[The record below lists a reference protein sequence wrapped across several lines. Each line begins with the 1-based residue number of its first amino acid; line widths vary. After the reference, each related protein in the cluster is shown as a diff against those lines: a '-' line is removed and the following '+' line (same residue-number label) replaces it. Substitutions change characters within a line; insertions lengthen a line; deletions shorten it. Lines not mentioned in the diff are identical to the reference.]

1 VKLTQ
6 MKAEFGWER
15 LGTTQMALRDRRLA
29 SLVGVLAA
37 LLVVLSMIPWQ
48 WLRWSGEL
56 QFGGTV
62 YSTQLAALLS
72 VGAVLLALR
81 LLLQGTIDTRYERA
95 VVLAVAAGL
104 LVVSGDA
111 LRKFLEEAILREF
124 WRPANIFR
132 GDPGRALPII
142 ILLFALI
149 TYAAI
154 AILSIVAFVTAA
166 LPRGLLGTGR
176 GERMRQFAHRASHR
190 MGVAACGIFVVHA
203 LGSYAISE
211 QLFEA
216 LGKSSPTTG
225 GTPNATALK
234 TVFFGGWL
242 HLENL
247 GVVEYVAGVWGAV
260 ALAQLIASASPR
272 LAAKAVRRSDKFG
285 QAWLPAVL
293 GLALFAAAFV
303 VGRRRARLPH
313 LASLWSSVRHGRL
326 AVDISN
332 WLRANGNLSYLHV
345 NNTYVLLAVGVVS
358 ASGLIALTFWTS
370 VLTENGGVAA
380 STAERARYSAQVDKT
395 FQRIEPVAIPLLVLI
410 MPMVPAMSRL
420 LVGAPMNLFRFIWD
434 RHDPIRFYST
444 IHAVPISGAVTPEH
458 LLVPVFMGIGALAIP
473 FWFVERRRSI
483 ALAVSTTCLATAVV
497 VSSNGRVDMWLA
509 YGAGFLFVAPLLVFL
524 NSSGTDTADAKPRIT
539 VCLTVAL
546 TLGISVM
553 VCYRLSPDLP
563 PPVLLLGLM
572 LLQFGVLAGPI
583 NEGASRKPHAV
594 QTYYSLPLLVGA
606 IALAAH
612 QPNHWVDA
620 IAYNSAAQAVAVPFI
635 ALPLTLAMIL
645 RTQSTSMSWGA
656 ATPHDASAM
665 DEIDWDRYEA
675 EVAE

>member
-1 VKLTQ
+1 MKLTQ
-6 MKAEFGWER
+6 IRAEFGWER
-15 LGTTQMALRDRRLA
+15 LRTTQMALRDRRLA

-56 QFGGTV
+56 QFGGTI

-132 GDPGRALPII
+132 GDPGRALP
-142 ILLFALI
+142 LVVLFFALI
-149 TYAAI
+149 TYGAI
-154 AILSIVAFVTAA
+154 AILSVAAFATAA
-166 LPRGLLGTGR
+166 LPRSLLGPR
-176 GERMRQFAHRASHR
+176 RRERMHHFARRTAQR
-190 MGVAACGIFVVHA
+190 MGVAAFGIFAVHA
-203 LGSYAISE
+203 LGSYAMSE

-225 GTPNATALK
+225 GIPNATALK
-234 TVFFGGWL
+234 TVFFAGWL

-247 GVVEYVAGVWGAV
+247 GVVEYIAGVWGAV
-260 ALAQLIASASPR
+260 ALAQLIVSASPR
-272 LAAKAVRRSDKFG
+272 MAAKAVRRSYKFG
-285 QAWLPAVL
+285 QAWIPAAL
-293 GLALFAAAFV
+293 GLALFVAALV
-303 VGRRRARLPH
+303 VGRHSARLPNW
-313 LASLWSSVRHGRL
+313 ASLWFSLRHGRF
-326 AVDISN
+326 AADIQD
-332 WLRANGNLSYLHV
+332 WLRTHGNLSYLHV
-345 NNTYVLLAVGVVS
+345 NNTYVLLAGGLIS

-395 FQRIEPVAIPLLVLI
+395 FQRIEPIAIPLLVLI

-420 LVGAPMNLFRFIWD
+420 LLGAPMNLFRFIWD

-444 IHAVPISGAVTPEH
+444 IHTVPISGAVTPEH
-458 LLVPVFMGIGALAIP
+458 LLVPVFMGIGALAVP
-473 FWFVERRRSI
+473 FWFVKRRRSI

-509 YGAGFLFVAPLLVFL
+509 YGAGFLLVAPLLVFL
-524 NSSGTDTADAKPRIT
+524 NSRGTDTTDAKARVT

-546 TLGISVM
+546 TFGISVM
-553 VCYRLSPDLP
+553 VLYRLSPDLP
-563 PPVLLLGLM
+563 PPVLLLGLI

-606 IALAAH
+606 IALAEH
-612 QPNHWVDA
+612 QPNHWVNA

-645 RTQSTSMSWGA
+645 RSQSTLMTPGA
-656 ATPHDASAM
+656 STPHDASAM
-665 DEIDWDRYEA
+665 DKIDWDRYEA